1 MGGHL
6 PFFNFFF
13 GRCALNLGAVG
24 FIFKEWEKENEL
36 VSCMCV
42 LRTMAWGA
50 AGHGRHVSDRGA
62 LLREACA
69 GRARGNAVPESPLRS
84 SGGSLREGH
93 LPRESASGR
102 SGRRVCDF
110 RSASVPSS
118 KGLAVGRVRKSEGQ
132 ERWEKVVLLGM
143 HRDRTL
149 PGERVL

>member
-36 VSCMCV
+36 VSYMCL
-42 LRTMAWGA
+42 LRTMTWGA
-50 AGHGRHVSDRGA
+50 ARHGRDVSDRGA
-62 LLREACA
+62 LFREAWA
-69 GRARGNAVPESPLRS
+69 GRAHGNTVPESPLRS
-84 SGGSLREGH
+84 LGGSLREGH

-102 SGRRVCDF
+102 SGQVCDF

-118 KGLAVGRVRKSEGQ
+118 KDLAVGRVRKSEGQ

-149 PGERVL
+149 AGERVP

>member
-50 AGHGRHVSDRGA
+50 ARHGRHVSDRGA
-62 LLREACA
+62 LLREAWA
-69 GRARGNAVPESPLRS
+69 GRARGNAVPESPL
-84 SGGSLREGH
+84 
-93 LPRESASGR
+93 
-102 SGRRVCDF
+102 
-110 RSASVPSS
+110 
-118 KGLAVGRVRKSEGQ
+118 
-132 ERWEKVVLLGM
+132 
-143 HRDRTL
+143 
-149 PGERVL
+149 